1 MNRKSHDSQQSA
13 EIRAKDVAVQD
24 RTTIASSEDR
34 IFQEMLG
41 RYDAPAY
48 VRRALRVQRAY
59 DDLLAMCQRER
70 EQMLAMVRVRLAT
83 VHALTGDW
91 SALAPFLVDAGQY
104 QVLAQM
110 HQDLAPELLGPL
122 EPTSSPRRLRLALRE
137 LWISIERFNQRWRM
151 FLAEVSLETV
161 NDERAGYNKYYL
173 LEKECAVR
181 SAVLARLGFRP
192 LEPLTIAEL
201 TELLPE
207 LSVPRLS
214 G

>member
-1 MNRKSHDSQQSA
+1 
-13 EIRAKDVAVQD
+13 
-24 RTTIASSEDR
+24 
-34 IFQEMLG
+34 MLG

-59 DDLLAMCQRER
+59 DDLLAWCQCQR

-83 VHALTGDW
+83 VYALAGNW
-91 SALAPFLVDAGQY
+91 SALAPFLVDDSQY
-104 QVLAQM
+104 HVLAQM

-122 EPTSSPRRLRLALRE
+122 EPTCSPRALRLALRE
-137 LWISIERFNQRWRM
+137 LCTSIERFNQRWRM
-151 FLAEVSLETV
+151 YLAELSLATV

-201 TELLPE
+201 AEVLPE
-207 LSVPRLS
+207 LPMPCLRN
-214 G
+214 